1 MPLSAAQTKLN
12 HRIGYLYPTAYMVGG
27 LAVLGMPLFIDGP
40 IDFEGMIFM
49 VLIGFGFLAWGAF
62 SFWRHSRLSPPAP
75 IHTIDDLPLDQR
87 VRTLRRMILIV
98 PIAFTPLAAL
108 VGYEI
113 AQVEYGWVASA
124 RVWAPVA
131 LLYNNFGF
139 GPAVLFV
146 PAVGLL
152 LILGLALKLRTITE
166 ANPSITSSRR

>member
-1 MPLSAAQTKLN
+1 MPLSPAQTKLN

-40 IDFEGMIFM
+40 KDFEGMIVM
-49 VLIGFGFLAWGAF
+49 LLIGLGLIAWGAF
-62 SFWRHSRLSPPAP
+62 SFWRHSRLNPTTP

-87 VRTLRRMILIV
+87 IRTLRRMMLIV
-98 PIAFTPLAAL
+98 PIAFTPAAAL
-108 VGYEI
+108 VSYEI

-124 RVWAPVA
+124 SVWAPVA

-139 GPAVLFV
+139 WPAVLFV
-146 PAVGLL
+146 PAAGLL
-152 LILGLALKLRTITE
+152 LILGLALKLRTIRE